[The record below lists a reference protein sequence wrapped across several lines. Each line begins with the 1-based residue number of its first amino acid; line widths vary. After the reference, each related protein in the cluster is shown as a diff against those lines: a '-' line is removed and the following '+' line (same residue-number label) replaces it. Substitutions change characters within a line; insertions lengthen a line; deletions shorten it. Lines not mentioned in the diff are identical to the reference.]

1 MGSGHH
7 PLKRKA
13 WISNIHVMNL
23 MRFDLNLLLVF
34 EALLTEGHVT
44 RAGRRLN
51 LSQSATSSALRRLRE
66 ALQDELFVRTADG
79 MIPTPRALELAEP
92 LRRALRDVRSALD
105 GGAFDPATAV
115 RAFTISASDYDVALH
130 VPRLAQR
137 ISREAPGIDLR
148 ILPHANVDAF
158 AQVDT
163 AQTDVALGWFPRA
176 PQRLHKRLM
185 LEESFVCVM
194 RRNHPLAGDLLTL
207 DGFASAA
214 HLLVTLV
221 GDTTGIID
229 DILAEHGRERRVAMT
244 IPHFAAAPGVL
255 AHSDLIAS
263 LPKRVSDRFAEQ
275 HGLVAR
281 PLPFESYRTPHEMLW
296 HPRVDKH
303 PAHQWLR
310 DTLIQVI
317 Q

>member
-1 MGSGHH
+1 MDLS
-7 PLKRKA
+7 
-13 WISNIHVMNL
+13 
-23 MRFDLNLLLVF
+23 RFDLNLLLVF
-34 EALLTEGHVT
+34 EAVLTEGHVT
-44 RAGRRLN
+44 HAGRRLN

-66 ALQDELFVRTADG
+66 ALQDDLFIRTADG
-79 MIPTPRALELAEP
+79 MVPTPRALELAEP

-105 GGAFDPATAV
+105 GGAFDPSTAE

-130 VPRLAQR
+130 VPRLAQLL
-137 ISREAPGIDLR
+137 SREAPGIDLR
-148 ILPHANVDAF
+148 VLPHINVDAV

-163 AQTDVALGWFPRA
+163 AQVDAALGWFPRA
-176 PQRLHKRLM
+176 PQRLHKRLL

-194 RRNHPLAGDLLTL
+194 RRGHPLAANLLTL

-229 DILAEHGRERRVAMT
+229 DLLAERGLERRVAMT
-244 IPHFAAAPGVL
+244 IPHFAAAPSVL
-255 AHSDLIAS
+255 AHSDLIAA
-263 LPKRVSDRFAEQ
+263 LPKRLIDRFAEQ

-281 PLPFESYRTPHEMLW
+281 VLPFESYRTRHEMLW

-310 DTLIQVI
+310 ETITNVVKGFDRAERKA
-317 Q
+317 